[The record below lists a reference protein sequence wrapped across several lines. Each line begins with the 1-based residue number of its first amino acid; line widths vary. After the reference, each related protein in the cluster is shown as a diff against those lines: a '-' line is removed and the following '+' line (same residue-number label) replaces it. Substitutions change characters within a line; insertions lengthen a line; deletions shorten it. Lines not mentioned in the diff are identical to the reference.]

1 MRLTKQTLKRI
12 IKEELGR
19 VLNEGIGDNFYGM
32 YGNKTQSA
40 KPAPAGPTGPQMP
53 EMPPG
58 IPPEHTAKIKKML
71 QSDDDYEV
79 NQGLMFVDTF
89 APESSFRED
98 YLEYL
103 GSTPPREMDSY
114 DQAVGPDDRVALRK
128 KIYDQVNQ
136 QAANIYP
143 DDPDAA
149 YEWAYKKIQKA
160 GLLEEGILNQMEAE
174 KILRDEFFRT
184 KELRSQGKATDEEV
198 RKAYNDMTNLDTS
211 QFYTDEELASFEA
224 EKAQRDIDD
233 QASIDREIEAERSA
247 ERRLDQDRMDYL
259 RTAKAAQGGRFQ
271 TPGPDGEINVRGIG
285 ATLGDEGPEPEIEA
299 PDFRTTRAGPRGGGR
314 MSESL
319 HAELMYE
326 GDASILE
333 MFENATLEEGGNAC
347 GACLFEQLQEASCGC
362 PDLMGEA
369 EYQGK
374 KVTLN
379 KPTRGD
385 VKKFKVYVKDPST
398 GNIKKVNF
406 GHGGSSAKA
415 KGEKTM
421 KIRKNNPKARKSF
434 RARHNCD
441 NPGPKTKA
449 RYWSCKK
456 W

>member
-1 MRLTKQTLKRI
+1 MKLTKQTLKQI
-12 IKEELGR
+12 IKEELNS
-19 VLNEGIGDNFYGM
+19 VLGEMMIAP
-32 YGNKTQSA
+32 QL
-40 KPAPAGPTGPQMP
+40 PAGISDRNVEKIHALIDSNDPKMIKQARALVDAITGSS
-53 EMPPG
+53 
-58 IPPEHTAKIKKML
+58 KYV
-71 QSDDDYEV
+71 DDYMDYQNPAQIERTAAMV
-79 NQGLMFVDTF
+79 NDEPPFNFDEKTGLSN
-89 APESSFRED
+89 APEGHKTDSIFDYMKQREKFIAR
-98 YLEYL
+98 EMSK
-103 GSTPPREMDSY
+103 GNTGEMDS
-114 DQAVGPDDRVALRK
+114 Q
-128 KIYDQVNQ
+128 
-136 QAANIYP
+136 
-143 DDPDAA
+143 A
-149 YEWAYKKIQKA
+149 YEAAAQKWNDRI
-160 GLLEEGILNQMEAE
+160 GPLLKEGIINQMTAE
-174 KILRDEFFRT
+174 KILRDEFFRV

-233 QASIDREIEAERSA
+233 QASIDREIDGERAA

-259 RTAKAAQGGRFQ
+259 RTAKAAQGGKFQ
-271 TPGPDGEINVRGIG
+271 TPGPDGEMNVRGIG
-285 ATLGDEGPEPEIEA
+285 ATIGDEGPEPEIEA
-299 PDFRTTRAGPRGGGR
+299 PDFRMTRAGPRGSGR

-319 HAELMYE
+319 QEDLIYE
-326 GDASILE
+326 GNDEILE
-333 MFENATLEEGGNAC
+333 MFENATLEEGGNVC
-347 GACLFEQLQEASCGC
+347 GGCLFEQLQEASCGC